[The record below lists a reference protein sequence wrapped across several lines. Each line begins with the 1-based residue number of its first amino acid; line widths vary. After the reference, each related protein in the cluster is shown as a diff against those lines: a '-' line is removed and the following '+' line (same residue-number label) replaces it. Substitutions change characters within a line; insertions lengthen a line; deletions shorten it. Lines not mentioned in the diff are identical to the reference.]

1 MSEPDKVSYFVKDE
15 ATIPLNGGEVGNYT
29 GFGVKTTSSAGAY
42 ETMLAFKATESS
54 ASGFGEF
61 KYTSPKIGG
70 SDWSIESRTR
80 AMSDETVTQ
89 RFAGKYSTN
98 LSKDVSI
105 YEIAGVNSKFS
116 LHSGMSSVTPVSL
129 TGVGYNVSKNI
140 NVYGEVELSK
150 SYNVSSGNWGKI
162 SPNAYVGMKVSFF

>member
-1 MSEPDKVSYFVKDE
+1 MAEPDKVSYFVKDE
-15 ATIPLNGGEVGNYT
+15 ASFPLNGEEVGNYT
-29 GFGVKTTSSAGAY
+29 GFGVKTASSTGTY

-54 ASGFGEF
+54 TSGFGEF
-61 KYTSPKIGG
+61 KYTSPKLGG
-70 SDWSIESRTR
+70 SNWSIESRTR

-129 TGVGYNVSKNI
+129 TGIGYNVAQNVNI
-140 NVYGEVELSK
+140 YGEMEISK
-150 SYNVSSGNWGKI
+150 SYNVNSGNWGKI
-162 SPNAYVGMKVSFF
+162 SPNAYVGMKITF